1 MYFSDFTRTCVDF
14 YLFHSSNKYFSVK
27 TSGVIFYY
35 LIDLPSIHGS
45 DQQKWTEGIISDLI
59 GYVNI
64 FQVFV
69 FVLVTAMSDGAKSG
83 LKFQDLEIQFPSK
96 LKLLIQKV

>member
-1 MYFSDFTRTCVDF
+1 M
-14 YLFHSSNKYFSVK
+14 
-27 TSGVIFYY
+27 
-35 LIDLPSIHGS
+35 IDLPSIHGS

-59 GYVNI
+59 GHINT